1 MEEKKVNISEEQ
13 IDQAV
18 ETALT
23 ETDEEGSVT
32 VNFGCGASA

>member
-23 ETDEEGSVT
+23 ETDEEGLT
-32 VNFGCGASA
+32 VNFGCSASA